1 MDCVSVDN
9 NHHNAKYARP
19 ETPHWQVFAH
29 KTAEKEPTMTS
40 PAPFAE
46 IWRGAFLESV
56 HSGHAVICDAKGE
69 ILEAWGDPEA
79 VVLARSS
86 SKMIQALPLV
96 RSGAA
101 DAFGLGTRQLALSC
115 ASHQGAQ
122 IHLDGVGAWIKE
134 LGLTDDDFRCGPE
147 QSRDVE
153 VREAQ
158 IRAYESPCRI
168 HNNCS
173 GKHAGFLTLSR
184 HLGGGAD
191 YVAIDHPVQRAC
203 LEAFEEVTQQTSPGF
218 GIDGCSAPN
227 HAATLHGLARAMA
240 HFAAAPDASAE
251 ARLHQAMR
259 LHPELVAGEGRACT
273 ELMRACN
280 GKVALKTGAEGFFI
294 AIIPEL
300 KIGIALKAACGTTRA
315 AEAAI
320 AALLV
325 RLGVL
330 DANHP
335 ATLKR
340 INAPIKNW
348 DGLVTGVLKPA
359 AGLLA

>member
-1 MDCVSVDN
+1 M
-9 NHHNAKYARP
+9 
-19 ETPHWQVFAH
+19 
-29 KTAEKEPTMTS
+29 TA

-46 IWRGAFLESV
+46 IWRGPFLESV
-56 HSGHAVICDAKGE
+56 HSGHAVICDSTGQ
-69 ILEAWGDPEA
+69 IIDAWGDPER

-101 DAFGLGTRQLALSC
+101 DAFSLSTKQLALSC
-115 ASHQGAQ
+115 ASHQGAK
-122 IHLDGVGAWIKE
+122 IHVDNVGAWISQ
-134 LGLTDDDFRCGPE
+134 LGLDDTAFRCGPE
-147 QSRDVE
+147 ESRDRDVK
-153 VREAQ
+153 EAQ
-158 IRAYESPCRI
+158 IRAHQSPCRI

-184 HLGGGAD
+184 HLGGD
-191 YVAIDHPVQRAC
+191 PNYVAPDHPVQRAC
-203 LEAFEEVTQQTSPGF
+203 LEAFEDVTQETSPGF

-227 HAATLHGLARAMA
+227 YAATLHGIARAMA
-240 HFAAAPDASAE
+240 HFAAAPEGSAE
-251 ARLHQAMR
+251 VRLHEAMR

-273 ELMRACN
+273 ELMRACD

-294 AIIPEL
+294 AIIPERG
-300 KIGIALKAACGTTRA
+300 IGIALKAACGTTRA

-320 AALLV
+320 TALLV
-325 RLGVL
+325 RVGVL
-330 DANHP
+330 DPNHP

-348 DGLVTGVLKPA
+348 DGLTTGVLKPA

>member
-1 MDCVSVDN
+1 M
-9 NHHNAKYARP
+9 
-19 ETPHWQVFAH
+19 
-29 KTAEKEPTMTS
+29 TA

-46 IWRGAFLESV
+46 IWRGPFLESV
-56 HSGHAVICDAKGE
+56 HSGHAVICDSMGQ
-69 ILEAWGDPEA
+69 IIDAWGDPER

-101 DAFGLGTRQLALSC
+101 DAFSLSTKQLALSC
-115 ASHQGAQ
+115 ASHQGAK
-122 IHLDGVGAWIKE
+122 IHVDNVGAWISQ
-134 LGLTDDDFRCGPE
+134 LGLDDTAFRCGPE
-147 QSRDVE
+147 ESRDRDVK
-153 VREAQ
+153 EAQ
-158 IRAYESPCRI
+158 IRAHESPCRI

-184 HLGGGAD
+184 HLGGD
-191 YVAIDHPVQRAC
+191 PNYVAPDHPVQRAC
-203 LEAFEEVTQQTSPGF
+203 LEAFEDVTQETSPGF

-227 HAATLHGLARAMA
+227 YAATLHGIARAMA
-240 HFAAAPDASAE
+240 HFAAAPEGSAE
-251 ARLHQAMR
+251 VRLHEAMR

-273 ELMRACN
+273 ELMRACD
-280 GKVALKTGAEGFFI
+280 GKVALKTGAEGFFV
-294 AIIPEL
+294 AIIPERG
-300 KIGIALKAACGTTRA
+300 IGIALKAACGTTRA

-320 AALLV
+320 TALLV
-325 RLGVL
+325 RVGVL
-330 DANHP
+330 DPNHP

-348 DGLVTGVLKPA
+348 DGLTTGVLKPA